1 VSEKLALAEGTFN
14 GCFGCG
20 PDNPVGLKL
29 CFEKAGDVVR
39 SATRI
44 TREYAGYRD
53 FAHGGIVATILD
65 EAMGWAM
72 LHVAGR
78 HGVTKT
84 LRVNY
89 RRPVTVERAVTVT
102 ARVTSH
108 DDTVVML
115 EARIED
121 ERGRLLASAEGE
133 WVTVREERSG
143 A

>member
-1 VSEKLALAEGTFN
+1 VAEKLALADGTFN

-20 PDNPVGLKL
+20 PGNPVGLKL
-29 CFEKAGDVVR
+29 VFEKADGVVR
-39 SATRI
+39 SRTTIARK
-44 TREYAGYRD
+44 YAGYRD
-53 FAHGGIVATILD
+53 FAHGGIVATMLD

-72 LHVAGR
+72 LHLAGR

-89 RRPVTVERAVTVT
+89 RRPVIVERPILVS
-102 ARVTSH
+102 ARVTAEELS
-108 DDTVVML
+108 DVTL